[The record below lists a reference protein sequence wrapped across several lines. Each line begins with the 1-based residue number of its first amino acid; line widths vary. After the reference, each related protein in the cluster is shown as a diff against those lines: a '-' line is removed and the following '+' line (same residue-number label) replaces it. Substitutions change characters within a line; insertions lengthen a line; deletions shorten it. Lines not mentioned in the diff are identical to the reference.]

1 MIKAI
6 TLDLDHTIINY
17 SKSLSKLVENYYGPD
32 FAPEP
37 LDKSRLKLIIEQKY
51 GNAMWTR
58 IQSDLYTNYIK
69 YAKPYDGVIDFLEFL
84 KHNRIRYFIVSH
96 KTQFSFSS
104 PKLNLHVSAINWI
117 HRNLLSIENEKYFSE
132 KNIFFEESIAK
143 KISRITAINPT
154 FHIDDLPEI
163 ISLLPFNIKGI
174 LFSPKNVK
182 NSDLEVGDWNDILTR
197 VSNHVK

>member
-17 SKSLSKLVENYYGPD
+17 SKSLSKLVENYYGSD

-37 LDKSRLKLIIEQKY
+37 LDKSSFKLIIEKKY

-58 IQSDLYTNYIK
+58 IQSDLYANYIK
-69 YAKPYDGVIDFLEFL
+69 YAIPYEGVIDFLEFL
-84 KHNRIRYFIVSH
+84 KHNKIKYFIVSH

-104 PKLNLHVSAINWI
+104 PKLNLQESAMTWING
-117 HRNLLSIENEKYFSE
+117 NLLSFENEKYFSE
-132 KNIFFEESIAK
+132 KDIFFEESIAK
-143 KISRITAINPT
+143 KIFRIKAINPT

-163 ISLLPFNIKGI
+163 ISLLPFNVKGI
-174 LFSPKNVK
+174 LFSPKKVK
-182 NSDLEVGDWNDILTR
+182 NSDLEVEDWKDILTR

>member
-17 SKSLSKLVENYYGPD
+17 SKSLSKLVENYFGPD

-37 LDKSRLKLIIEQKY
+37 LDKSSLKLIIEQKY

-58 IQSDLYTNYIK
+58 IQSDLYSNYIK
-69 YAKPYDGVIDFLEFL
+69 YAIPYDGVIDFLEFL
-84 KHNRIRYFIVSH
+84 KHNRIKYFIVSH

-104 PKLNLHVSAINWI
+104 PKLNLHESAMNWI
-117 HRNLLSIENEKYFSE
+117 YGNLLSIKNEKYFSE

-143 KISRITAINPT
+143 KIFRIKAINPI

-163 ISLLPFNIKGI
+163 ISLLPSNVTGI
-174 LFSPKNVK
+174 LFSAKKIK
-182 NSDLEVGDWNDILTR
+182 NSDLEVEDWNDILTR
-197 VSNHVK
+197 VSNHAK

>member
-1 MIKAI
+1 
-6 TLDLDHTIINY
+6 
-17 SKSLSKLVENYYGPD
+17 
-32 FAPEP
+32 
-37 LDKSRLKLIIEQKY
+37 
-51 GNAMWTR
+51 
-58 IQSDLYTNYIK
+58 
-69 YAKPYDGVIDFLEFL
+69 
-84 KHNRIRYFIVSH
+84 
-96 KTQFSFSS
+96 
-104 PKLNLHVSAINWI
+104 LNLHVSAINWI

-182 NSDLEVGDWNDILTR
+182 NSDLEVGDWNDILKR
-197 VSNHVK
+197 VTNHVK